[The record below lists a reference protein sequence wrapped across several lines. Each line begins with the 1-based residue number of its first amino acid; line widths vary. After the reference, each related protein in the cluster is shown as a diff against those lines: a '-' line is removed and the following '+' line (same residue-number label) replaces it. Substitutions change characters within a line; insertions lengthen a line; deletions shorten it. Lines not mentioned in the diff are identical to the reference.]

1 MSKYGTDERGWPL
14 VPYDPKGIPEG
25 YEVVRVGWPEE
36 GDSVIAVERE
46 TNTMLPCKVNPNY
59 IGRRDSTA
67 MTIIRPIQKTIRLP
81 LAIVPHD
88 WWVVKDAH
96 GDVHVLRTE
105 PWQVVNDKCDGFYRL
120 PPWIA
125 AQLPREWHD
134 LPWDKSAVQQTEGGE
149 G

>member
-1 MSKYGTDERGWPL
+1 MSKYGVDERGWPL
-14 VPYDPKGIPEG
+14 VLVDPAAIPEG
-25 YEVVRVGWPEE
+25 FESVRVGWPKAGELSVRAY
-36 GDSVIAVERE
+36 GDTHCWRGD
-46 TNTMLPCKVNPNY
+46 VNAFDPPRL
-59 IGRRDSTA
+59 IV
-67 MTIIRPIQKTIRLP
+67 RPIPKPIRLP

-125 AQLPREWHD
+125 AQLPQEWHD
-134 LPWDKSAVQQTEGGE
+134 LPWDQSAMQQTEGGE

>member
-1 MSKYGTDERGWPL
+1 MSKYGTDENGWPL
-14 VPYDPKGIPEG
+14 VPVEPAAIPEG
-25 YEVVRVGWPEE
+25 YEAVRVGFPRAGEIAADVPD
-36 GDSVIAVERE
+36 GDVIRFAENWNADAYLIV
-46 TNTMLPCKVNPNY
+46 
-59 IGRRDSTA
+59 
-67 MTIIRPIQKTIRLP
+67 RPIQKPIRLP

-125 AQLPREWHD
+125 AQLPQEWHD
-134 LPWDKSAVQQTEGGE
+134 LPWDQSAMQQTEGGE